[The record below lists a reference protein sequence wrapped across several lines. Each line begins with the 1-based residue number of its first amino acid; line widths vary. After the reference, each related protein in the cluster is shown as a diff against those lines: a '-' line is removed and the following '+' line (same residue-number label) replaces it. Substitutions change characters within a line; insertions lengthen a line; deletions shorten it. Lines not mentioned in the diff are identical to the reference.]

1 MDTQWVS
8 MVEEQAVTI
17 RLGIGQSIGTEMMAR
32 LDKTEMVEWKEGSQS
47 SLPEEYT
54 NYWNTVNG
62 GHQISHWFD

>member
-1 MDTQWVS
+1 MDTQWIS

-17 RLGIGQSIGTEMMAR
+17 RLGIGQSMGTEMMAR

-54 NYWNTVNG
+54 NY
-62 GHQISHWFD
+62 